1 MAEGLRNVNDNGEI
15 DLLKIIPTLKKYLPR
30 WIMSAVLVGFL
41 SVGYA
46 EVSTHIN
53 KPELKSLVGFTYDG
67 IEKGLD
73 PSGGKFDINSLKS
86 PEVIEMALSETNTD
100 LKLLE
105 DVRNGISFE
114 KIIPASAYDKFTVYN
129 SILEKGGNDTLDAGE
144 KVLET
149 SYNCF
154 FAKLLN

>member
-15 DLLKIIPTLKKYLPR
+15 DLWKIIPTLKKYLPR
-30 WIMSAVLVGFL
+30 WIMSAVILGFL
-41 SVGYA
+41 SLGYA
-46 EVSTHIN
+46 EVYTHIN

-73 PSGGKFDINSLKS
+73 PSGRKFDINSLKS

-100 LKLLE
+100 LKKLE

-129 SILEKGGNDTLDAGE
+129 SILKKG
-144 KVLET
+144 
-149 SYNCF
+149 
-154 FAKLLN
+154 